1 MRTETQQSLD
11 NLFSARWNLPTA
23 ADNCGLGYDEMRIMF
38 NHYCKTNPL
47 LIMRT
52 QRKENYYYVFWTVA
66 MIAFIVPQVF
76 TAYAYM
82 NIKAL
87 LENLLR

>member
-1 MRTETQQSLD
+1 
-11 NLFSARWNLPTA
+11 
-23 ADNCGLGYDEMRIMF
+23 
-38 NHYCKTNPL
+38 
-47 LIMRT
+47 MRT

-82 NIKAL
+82 SIKDL
-87 LENLLR
+87 LSKPVPIQMIR